1 MAGPSSRRIALEPA
15 YVLHRYDWSES
26 SVILEV
32 FTRHH
37 GRTALVARGAK
48 RPTSSFRPVLL
59 PLQPLKLTFG
69 GDGEIRNLK
78 SAEWVG
84 GHVMP
89 TGAALLS
96 GYYANEL
103 LMRLLQ
109 RDDAHPALFDAYGA
123 LVQRL
128 ALLQGP
134 LADRLD
140 RAAAS
145 VAPDPPRSRESSWAL
160 RAFELLLLRE
170 LGVLPMLDTDT
181 TSTAPVL
188 PGQTYLLRAEL
199 GLCAARADDTGAIP
213 GATWLR
219 LQAALDQRTS
229 TTAIL
234 AALSA
239 SPPTEHVALKA
250 NLRAVLHYH
259 CGGTELRT
267 RKLWADLA
275 SL

>member
-1 MAGPSSRRIALEPA
+1 VAAASVKRIALEPA
-15 YVLHRYDWSES
+15 YVLHRYSWSES

-48 RPTSSFRPVLL
+48 RPTSGFRPVLL
-59 PLQPLKLTFG
+59 PLQPLKLSYG

-103 LMRLLQ
+103 LLRLLP
-109 RDDAHPALFDAYGA
+109 RDDAHPALFDGYAA

-128 ALLQGP
+128 ATLGP
-134 LADRLD
+134 ARGM
-140 RAAAS
+140 AATETPDAQRGRDVS
-145 VAPDPPRSRESSWAL
+145 VAL
-160 RAFELLLLRE
+160 RGFELLLLRE
-170 LGVLPMLDTDT
+170 LGVLPALNLD
-181 TSTAPVL
+181 
-188 PGQTYLLRAEL
+188 
-199 GLCAARADDTGAIP
+199 
-213 GATWLR
+213 
-219 LQAALDQRTS
+219 TS
-229 TTAIL
+229 TTQAVQPQGRY
-234 AALSA
+234 ALRPDMGLCVA
-239 SPPTEHVALKA
+239 RGDDGMAVAGHLWLKLQTALDERHPADALGTVLGAHSPREQAALKA
-250 NLRAVLHYH
+250 NLRGVLHYH

-275 SL
+275 AL